1 MRRRERRRA
10 RSTDASIDGFDG
22 WIRRRRERRAAHD
35 DANALDAVDALDAL
49 DAVDASEARASSDA
63 KASDANAGPDGRER
77 GTRRAVKARDERRG
91 RRARTMNAEK
101 RAEIYTYEAPW
112 MIYACNWSVR
122 GERGDGLGASAGEL
136 NREGRR
142 RRRDGGDSGT
152 RANGRS
158 EIKNGDAR
166 VKTRMAWTDDV
177 ELNATGSTR

>member
-35 DANALDAVDALDAL
+35 DACALDAVDAVDV
-49 DAVDASEARASSDA
+49 VDASEARA
-63 KASDANAGPDGRER
+63 NERREGVGREREGVGRER

>member
-1 MRRRERRRA
+1 MGSEMCIRDRRARRGRRERGA
-10 RSTDASIDGFDG
+10 RFE
-22 WIRRRRERRAAHD
+22 RREGVGREREG
-35 DANALDAVDALDAL
+35 V
-49 DAVDASEARASSDA
+49 
-63 KASDANAGPDGRER
+63 GRER

>member
-35 DANALDAVDALDAL
+35 DACALDAVDAR
-49 DAVDASEARASSDA
+49 DAVDASEARA
-63 KASDANAGPDGRER
+63 NERREGVERER

>member
-35 DANALDAVDALDAL
+35 DACALDASDAL
-49 DAVDASEARASSDA
+49 DAVDASEARA
-63 KASDANAGPDGRER
+63 NERREGVGREREGVGRER